1 MKKAI
6 TIISL
11 LLCVLLNKESK
22 AQASLGFNPNFFPN
36 FPFAKNLGDSGS
48 FHLSIQNFSN
58 NTSFNGAITLV
69 TQVMGGALS
78 IDTSNYI
85 PQTSI
90 APNDTVGYNFQENY
104 SPNRFAVGIDVVVI
118 WPKSVGATTHD
129 SIMYVVQISDPSSVA
144 SILNENGISIYPNPF
159 ANTFIIENRHPSNP
173 IEQVRVFDL
182 SGKLIL
188 SKTREEIIDLSSI
201 PNDLYVVELFYKSGM
216 RKVMKVQKQE

>member
-11 LLCVLLNKESK
+11 LLCVLLNKESN
-22 AQASLGFNPNFFPN
+22 AQASLGFDPNFFPN
-36 FPFAKNLGDSGS
+36 FPTSQNLDDSAY
-48 FHLSIQNFSN
+48 FTLRIKNFSN
-58 NTSFNGAITLV
+58 NTSFNGAITLI
-69 TQVMGGALS
+69 TQVMGGTLS
-78 IDTSNYI
+78 IDSSNYI

-90 APNDTVGYNFQENY
+90 ATNDTISYNFHENY
-104 SPNRFAVGIDVVVI
+104 PASRFAVGIDVVVI
-118 WPKSVGATTHD
+118 WPRAVGATTHD

-159 ANTFIIENRHPSNP
+159 ASTFIIENKHPSNP

-216 RKVMKVQKQE
+216 RKVMKVKKQE

>member
-11 LLCVLLNKESK
+11 LLCVLLSKESN
-22 AQASLGFNPNFFPN
+22 AQASLGFDPNFFPN
-36 FPFAKNLGDSGS
+36 FPFARNLGDTGM
-48 FHLSIQNFSN
+48 FRLSLKNFS

-78 IDTSNYI
+78 IDTSNII
-85 PQTSI
+85 PQTTI

-104 SPNRFAVGIDVVVI
+104 SSNRFAVGIDVVVI
-118 WPKSVGATTHD
+118 WPKSVNAVTHD

-182 SGKLIL
+182 NGKLIL